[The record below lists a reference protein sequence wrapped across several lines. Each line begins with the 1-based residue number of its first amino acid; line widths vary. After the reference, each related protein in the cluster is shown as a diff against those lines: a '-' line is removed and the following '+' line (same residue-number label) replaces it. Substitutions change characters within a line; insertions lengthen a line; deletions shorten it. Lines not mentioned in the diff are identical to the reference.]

1 MDRVMCEVPRPSCR
15 ATKVSTGARRQEGT
29 GTMDWNVGRTLS
41 LFLHSFLQ
49 VCTHPSIQPFK
60 SRHSTNAHWRRL
72 LCQARG
78 ERQTGQ
84 TCSSLFL
91 TDISLLPWSR
101 FSPCRDRHIA
111 PWFHLSPTL
120 ATRGATQWNSLPKS
134 TSLDQK
140 ALGRQPKGSMTSIP
154 SDLFAHLPPQYLI
167 QYTFLK
173 GTQALA

>member
-1 MDRVMCEVPRPSCR
+1 MRFLGPHAGLRRSVLELGGKKELEPWTGMWAGLYPFSSTLFCRSALILPSSHL
-15 ATKVSTGARRQEGT
+15 TK
-29 GTMDWNVGRTLS
+29 
-41 LFLHSFLQ
+41 
-49 VCTHPSIQPFK
+49 P
-60 SRHSTNAHWRRL
+60 RHSTNAHWRRL

-91 TDISLLPWSR
+91 TDISLLPWSM

-140 ALGRQPKGSMTSIP
+140 ALGRQPKAPWQASPPIFLHISLHSI
-154 SDLFAHLPPQYLI
+154 
-167 QYTFLK
+167 
-173 GTQALA
+173 